1 MAEYITH
8 EDARQLVSKYKANA
22 ERLKSCRRHQFQLD
36 GGGRFSCANCGGIVT
51 DDQRRWYEQGV
62 EHGRQAGVVAKKK
75 T

>member
-22 ERLKSCRRHQFQLD
+22 ERLKSCRRHQFQPA
-36 GGGRFSCANCGGIVT
+36 GGRFCCTTCGGVVT

-62 EHGRQAGVVAKKK
+62 EHGKQAGVVKKK